1 MKTLAAVFVLVLASP
16 LAAEDAK
23 TKPCS
28 GPEHRQFDFWAG
40 DWDTFEVDDARTVVA
55 RGAVKSILDG
65 CVLHETYEGVDGL
78 VGESFSIYDPA
89 RKLWSHTWVTNRG
102 QLVVLEGGLQ
112 GDRMVLTGSELSAAP
127 SKHLRAVW
135 RVADGGVRETAE
147 ISSDRGRTWTPLFD
161 IVFRRRASSSAPASR

>member
-1 MKTLAAVFVLVLASP
+1 MKTLTAALLLCLASP
-16 LAAEDAK
+16 LAAEDPK

-28 GPEHRQFDFWAG
+28 GPEFRQFDFWAG
-40 DWDTFEVDDARTVVA
+40 DWDTFEVDDAKTVVA
-55 RGAVKSILDG
+55 RGTVKSILDD
-65 CVLHETYEGVDGL
+65 CVLLETYEGADGL
-78 VGESFSIYDPA
+78 VGQSFSIYDSA

-112 GDRMVLTGSELSAAP
+112 GDRMVLTGSELSARP

-147 ISSDRGRTWTPLFD
+147 ISADQGRTWKPLFD